1 MDLQSLFIPHSL
13 YFSLNLSLSLSL
25 FLCLLAARQQYL
37 LLGISFVLIIRI
49 NDWFGYLNASFRE
62 TSLLCHCYK
71 LLARLCFTW
80 GCSSTP
86 PCIYIAYTCFY
97 LKKNHIYTV
106 YINTLYVLFC
116 WCHTN
121 TISKKKIHELKR
133 PLRTI
138 RCHWCNPSWQ
148 ESKEG
153 NKLMG
158 YIHKYISSKHP
169 PLNS

>member
-86 PCIYIAYTCFY
+86 PCIYIAYTCFCF
-97 LKKNHIYTV
+97 KKNNIYTYCSV
-106 YINTLYVLFC
+106 GVTL
-116 WCHTN
+116 TP
-121 TISKKKIHELKR
+121 SAKKIHELKR

-158 YIHKYISSKHP
+158 YIHKYISRKHP